1 MVCFWKALK
10 YLGLGRIWRT
20 RYPSSLSYCQVWIGS
35 RSFAM
40 DRFSRAFVG
49 ERGKSDAMCPTFSA
63 EGESI
68 AAVMLF

>member
-1 MVCFWKALK
+1 
-10 YLGLGRIWRT
+10 
-20 RYPSSLSYCQVWIGS
+20 
-35 RSFAM
+35 M

-49 ERGKSDAMCPTFSA
+49 ERGKSAAMRPTFSA